1 MRFEAVVGQQLLKQ
15 KLIPMIVDERLPHAI
30 LLAGHEGV
38 GTLPTALAIAQM
50 ACCERVRPKKA
61 DDGGLFGAPPPITP
75 LAPATDSCGECMSC
89 QKAQKLIHPDIHF
102 TYPVY
107 TKKAGSKSLSTDFI
121 QEWRTALAANPYL
134 NLNDWLQH
142 IEAENKQGNI
152 SSAECKE
159 IIQSVSLKSFESEYK
174 VYIIWMAEQLKE
186 SGNILLKVIEE
197 PPPNTL
203 FIFVV
208 EQIELVIGTI
218 LSRTQIFKL
227 PPILPDEMAAFL
239 TQKENIEPEHAH
251 KIARIADGNLNLAL
265 QLSRLAT
272 NQYEAALQRWFSTS
286 VRLFGATATDASI
299 TLQDIADEF
308 QKLGRENQKA
318 FLQYSLWTLR
328 EINILSQGL
337 ISEKLSSSELAFA
350 QKVATLITPDAAK
363 KLMTLLENLMYH
375 IERNANPKINFY
387 AVSFNMGRIFTKK

>member
-1 MRFEAVVGQQLLKQ
+1 MKFEAVVGQHLLKQ
-15 KLIPMIVDERLPHAI
+15 KLIPMIADERLPHAI

-38 GTLPTALAIAQM
+38 GTLPIALAIAQM

-61 DDGGLFGAPPPITP
+61 DDGGLFGATPPSSSP
-75 LAPATDSCGECMSC
+75 ASATDSCGECGSC

-107 TKKAGSKSLSTDFI
+107 TKKTGSKALSADFI

-142 IEAENKQGNI
+142 IAAENKQGNI
-152 SSAECKE
+152 SSAECRE

-186 SGNILLKVIEE
+186 TGNILLKVIEE

-227 PPILPDEMAAFL
+227 PPILPNELADFL
-239 TQKENIEPEHAH
+239 TQKENLEPDHAL
-251 KIARIADGNLNLAL
+251 KVAKIADGNLNLAL
-265 QLSRLAT
+265 QFSRLAT
-272 NQYEAALQRWFSTS
+272 NQYETALQRWFSTS
-286 VRLFGATATDASI
+286 VRLFGAAASDASI
-299 TLQDIADEF
+299 ALQDIADDF

-318 FLQYSLWTLR
+318 FLQYCVWTLR
-328 EINILSQGL
+328 EMNLLSQG
-337 ISEKLSSSELAFA
+337 IESEKLTPSELTFA
-350 QKVATLITPDAAK
+350 SKVATLITPDAAR
-363 KLMTLLENLMYH
+363 KLLTLFENLMYH

-387 AVSFNMGRIFTKK
+387 AVSFSMGRIFTKK

>member
-1 MRFEAVVGQQLLKQ
+1 MKFEAVVGQQLLKQ

-61 DDGGLFGAPPPITP
+61 DDGGLFGAPPPTTP

-102 TYPVY
+102 TYPVF
-107 TKKAGSKSLSTDFI
+107 TKKSGTKALSTDFI
-121 QEWRTALAANPYL
+121 HEWRTALATNPFL

-186 SGNILLKVIEE
+186 TGNILLKVIEE

-227 PPILPDEMAAFL
+227 PPILPDEMAIFL
-239 TQKENIEPEHAH
+239 TRKENLDPEHAL
-251 KIARIADGNLNLAL
+251 KIAKIADGNLNLAL

-286 VRLFGATATDASI
+286 VRLFGSTAADASI
-299 TLQDIADEF
+299 ALQDIADEF

-318 FLQYSLWTLR
+318 FLQYCVWTLR
-328 EINILSQGL
+328 EMNLLSQGI
-337 ISEKLSSSELAFA
+337 ISEKLSTSELDFA
-350 QKVATLITPDAAK
+350 KKVATLITPDATK
-363 KLMTLLENLMYH
+363 KLLTLFESLMYH
-375 IERNANPKINFY
+375 VERNANPKINLY
-387 AVSFNMGRIFTKK
+387 ATSFQMGRVFTQK

>member
-1 MRFEAVVGQQLLKQ
+1 MKFEAVVGQQLLKQ

-50 ACCERVRPKKA
+50 VCCERVRPKKA
-61 DDGGLFGAPPPITP
+61 DDGGLFGAPTP
-75 LAPATDSCGECMSC
+75 TEPQAPATDSCGECMSC

-107 TKKAGSKSLSTDFI
+107 TKKTGSKALSTDFI
-121 QEWRTALAANPYL
+121 QEWRTALVANPYL

-142 IEAENKQGNI
+142 IDAENKQGNI
-152 SSAECKE
+152 SSAECKG

-186 SGNILLKVIEE
+186 TGNILLKVIEE

-227 PPILPDEMAAFL
+227 PPILPDEMANFL
-239 TQKENIEPEHAH
+239 TQKENIEPEQAL
-251 KIARIADGNLNLAL
+251 KIAKISDGNLNLAL

-272 NQYEAALQRWFSTS
+272 NQYEDMLQRWFSTS
-286 VRLFGATATDASI
+286 VRLFGAVAADASI
-299 TLQDIADEF
+299 ALQNIADEF

-318 FLQYSLWTLR
+318 FLQYCIWTLR

-337 ISEKLSSSELAFA
+337 NSEKLSPTELAFA
-350 QKVATLITPDAAK
+350 QKVATLITPDAAR
-363 KLMTLLENLMYH
+363 KLLTVFENLMYH
-375 IERNANPKINFY
+375 VERNANPKINFY